1 MVYWG
6 LYKQRRSEMSKTLTL
21 EFWVDDGW
29 FVGRLKEVPSVFSQ
43 GETIEELEENIR
55 DAYHLMLETEP
66 TLNRTDV
73 RIKEIEVRRLKR
85 HALILPPDKPR
96 LFPTASM
103 GRSMTFTRIIKTE
116 RRLPFL
122 GMMKS
127 RIACVI

>member
-1 MVYWG
+1 
-6 LYKQRRSEMSKTLTL
+6 MSKTLTL

-73 RIKEIEVRRLKR
+73 RIKEIEV
-85 HALILPPDKPR
+85 A
-96 LFPTASM
+96 
-103 GRSMTFTRIIKTE
+103 
-116 RRLPFL
+116 
-122 GMMKS
+122 
-127 RIACVI
+127 V